1 MLQENSYIHSDQ
13 NERTMVVTW
22 KDEEIAD
29 IMDKVLS
36 GRRLTRE
43 DGLRLYRSDDLFQIG
58 YMANTV
64 RSRMHGKNAY
74 FVVNRHI
81 NPTNICVN
89 RCKICAFAKSVGE
102 DGAYLLSVDEILN
115 MLRSG
120 IHSPPF
126 EVHIVGG
133 LHPDI
138 GIDYYTTLIR
148 GIKEISPDI
157 FVKALTAVEV
167 DHIAKVSGMDVAS
180 VLTSLKDAGLDA
192 MPGGGAEIF
201 SRRCQMIGW
210 EKKIEGDR
218 WLDVMRIAHSLG
230 IKSNATMLYG
240 HFETNEERIDHIL
253 KLRSLQDDTGGFQ
266 AFIPLPFM
274 PDNTSF
280 EGMRGCRRC
289 GGVDDLKT
297 IAISRLMLDNFAHIK
312 AYWIGLGIKTAQVS
326 LSFGA
331 DDLDGTIVDEQ
342 IFHAAGARSDAG
354 MKQDELIGFIEEAGF
369 SPLERDGAYRILGY
383 VKR

>member
-1 MLQENSYIHSDQ
+1 MEV
-13 NERTMVVTW
+13 MW
-22 KDEEIAD
+22 KDKEITEIKEE
-29 IMDKVLS
+29 VLS
-36 GRRLTRE
+36 GRRLTAE
-43 DGLRLYRSDDLFQIG
+43 EGVRLYRSDDLFQIG
-58 YMANTV
+58 YMANMV

-81 NPTNICVN
+81 NPTNICIN

-102 DGAYLLSVDEILN
+102 EGAYLLSVDEILN

-120 IHSPPF
+120 VYSPPF

-133 LHPDI
+133 LHPDL
-138 GIDYYTTLIR
+138 GVDYYTTLIS
-148 GIKEISPDI
+148 GIKEISSGI

-167 DHIAKVSGMDVAS
+167 DHIAKVSGMDVES
-180 VLTSLKDAGLDA
+180 TLTSLKSAGLDA

-201 SRRCQMIGW
+201 SRRCQMLGW
-210 EKKIEGDR
+210 ENKVGGDR

-240 HFETNEERIDHIL
+240 HFETEEERIDHLIR
-253 KLRSLQDDTGGFQ
+253 LRLLQDETGGFQ
-266 AFIPLPFM
+266 AFIPLTFM

-342 IFHAAGARSDAG
+342 IFHAAGARVDAG
-354 MKQDELIGFIEEAGF
+354 MKRDELMDLIEEAGF
-369 SPLERDGAYRILGY
+369 LPLERDGAYRIFGY
-383 VKR
+383 VKQ